1 MSGVAVPGRPGD
13 PGQGRPTGS
22 RDSVG
27 PGPGHARAFTRIGRH
42 NPKTRICAKCFVFA
56 FP

>member
-13 PGQGRPTGS
+13 PGQGRPAGS

-27 PGPGHARAFTRIGRH
+27 PGPGVGGGRA
-42 NPKTRICAKCFVFA
+42 VS
-56 FP
+56 